1 MTAPAEPTAY
11 CVNCMAQR
19 KVNMRRFADY
29 HAVVLMT
36 CQGCGHWI
44 KCPRCM
50 AIRSETHE
58 CAQ

>member
-11 CVNCMAQR
+11 CTNCVAQR
-19 KVNMRRFADY
+19 KVNRKPSNFLT
-29 HAVVLMT
+29 VVLMT